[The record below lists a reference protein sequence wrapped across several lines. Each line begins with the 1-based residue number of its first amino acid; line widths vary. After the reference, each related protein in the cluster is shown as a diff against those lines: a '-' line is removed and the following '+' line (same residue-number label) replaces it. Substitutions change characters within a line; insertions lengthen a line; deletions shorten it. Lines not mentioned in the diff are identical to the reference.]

1 LLVPVLD
8 LEARLTKTKRYPEPA
23 SPAPAAVDR
32 SAYVPGLLSGATLA
46 GVAVLILLSYMNWQ
60 ETRQLQKSV
69 DQRFGEMDTKLAQI
83 SKAGAAAPARTGPD
97 PSRVYSVKTEGAPS
111 RGPSGAPVTI
121 AEFSDFQ

>member
-1 LLVPVLD
+1 
-8 LEARLTKTKRYPEPA
+8 LTKTKRYPEPA
-23 SPAPAAVDR
+23 PPATVAVDR

-69 DQRFGEMDTKLAQI
+69 DQRFGDMDTKLAQI
-83 SKAGAAAPARTGPD
+83 SRAGAAAAPASRGPD